1 MTGVKFNG
9 RLGNQLFQF
18 FFLLYLKSR
27 SKSRFYFFVNP
38 HHAYLCKFFDLG
50 FYYNLTLSSKIYSI
64 FTRIM
69 PHLLSFKSIYIQN
82 IQVPREVQL
91 KGNTIYTGFF
101 QTDWYLNHT
110 PEKFKIRVRKK
121 YITEFQKLYGHIFAN
136 ERTIVVHIRR
146 TDYLK
151 YGKRDISLPI
161 KYFKTRL
168 NSIANLEQYK
178 VFFISDDIAYVRSVF
193 AEKPNFIFSENDEI
207 IDFQI
212 LQNADIA
219 IISNSSF
226 SWWAAYL
233 GKKGSL
239 VMAPKNWIGFRLNK
253 EHPKGIMTS
262 RFKWYDVFA
271 T

>member
-1 MTGVKFNG
+1 MIGVKFNG

-18 FFLLYLKSR
+18 YFLLYLKSR
-27 SKSRFYFFVNP
+27 NKNKIYFFVNP
-38 HHAYLCKFFDLG
+38 HHAYLYKYFDLG
-50 FYYNLTLSSKIYSI
+50 LYYNLTLSSKIYSI
-64 FTRIM
+64 FTRTI
-69 PHLLSFKSIYIQN
+69 PHLLSFKSIYIQS
-82 IQVPREVQL
+82 IEVPREVHL

-101 QTDWYLNHT
+101 QTDWYINHT

-136 ERTIVVHIRR
+136 EKTIVVHIRR
-146 TDYLK
+146 TDYLT

-161 KYFKTRL
+161 EYFKTRL
-168 NSIANLEQYK
+168 NSIANLEQYQ

-193 AEKPNFIFSENDEI
+193 AEEPNFIFSENNEI

-233 GKKGSL
+233 SKKI
-239 VMAPKNWIGFRLNK
+239 V
-253 EHPKGIMTS
+253 
-262 RFKWYDVFA
+262 
-271 T
+271 